1 MIFGHVELVGDLF
14 YRYIF
19 SEIFRYKVTRSSH
32 VLVKCRRG
40 VIIVEFIVIKRAAQK
55 SILSKISS
63 KKILLLSVFSALILL
78 GGDAREIL

>member
-1 MIFGHVELVGDLF
+1 M
-14 YRYIF
+14 
-19 SEIFRYKVTRSSH
+19 S
-32 VLVKCRRG
+32 RG
-40 VIIVEFIVIKRAAQK
+40 VIIVDFIVIKRAAQK